1 MVAWRSVTPEYFSVL
16 DIPILRGRGFTEQD
30 RNPNEHVLILDDS
43 LARRLFPSQ
52 DPLGQRLRLGFE
64 GPWFTVVGVAGQVK
78 NAGLFSHDDPE
89 YYMVRRHTPDDA
101 YSASSVIVRSTIN
114 PQVMARWVRSEI
126 AGLDATLPVTIE
138 TMERRVGT
146 FAAGPRFDAALLGLF
161 ALTGVLLAAIGIY
174 GVISFLVTQR
184 TQEIGVRMALGATRS
199 DILRLFAG
207 RGLKLIVIG
216 VILGFFAALAVS
228 RVVASLLY
236 GVGPDDPS
244 TFAAV
249 VMGLAGVAFLAT
261 YIPARRATQ
270 VDPLVAL
277 RYE

>member
-1 MVAWRSVTPEYFSVL
+1 
-16 DIPILRGRGFTEQD
+16 
-30 RNPNEHVLILDDS
+30 
-43 LARRLFPSQ
+43 
-52 DPLGQRLRLGFE
+52 
-64 GPWFTVVGVAGQVK
+64 
-78 NAGLFSHDDPE
+78 
-89 YYMVRRHTPDDA
+89 
-101 YSASSVIVRSTIN
+101 
-114 PQVMARWVRSEI
+114 MANLVRSEI
-126 AGLDATLPVTIE
+126 ADVDRTLPVTIE
-138 TMERRVGT
+138 TMKQRVGT
-146 FAAGPRFDAALLGLF
+146 FAERPRFDAALLGLF
-161 ALTGVLLAAIGIY
+161 ALMGVLLAAIGIY

-249 VMGLAGVAFLAT
+249 VMGLA
-261 YIPARRATQ
+261 
-270 VDPLVAL
+270 
-277 RYE
+277 